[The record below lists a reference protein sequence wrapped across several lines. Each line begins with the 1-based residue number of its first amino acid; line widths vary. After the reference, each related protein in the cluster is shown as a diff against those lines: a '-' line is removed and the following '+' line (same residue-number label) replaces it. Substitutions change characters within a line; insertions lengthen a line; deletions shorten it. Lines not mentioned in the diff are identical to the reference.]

1 MTQAQIEIEREYTQT
16 FPRDNSDSFHAKEI
30 TWKLAY
36 TLYTLIASL
45 AVFSISND

>member
-36 TLYTLIASL
+36 TLIASL